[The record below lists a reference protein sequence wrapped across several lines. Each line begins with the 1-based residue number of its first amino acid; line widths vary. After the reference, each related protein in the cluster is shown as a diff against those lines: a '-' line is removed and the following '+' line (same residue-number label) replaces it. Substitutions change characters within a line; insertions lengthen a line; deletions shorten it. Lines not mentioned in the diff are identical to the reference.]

1 MYAQDTFV
9 NKKNLAVHAKP
20 VIITVFLG
28 VISSIIA
35 TQIINSSQ
43 KSYQIGEIIL
53 LGSYEQDNNLDNGKE
68 KIEWI
73 VLDEN
78 NGTYLLMSRYI
89 LDAHAYNDIDTPVSW
104 ETCTL
109 RAWLNDN
116 FLREAFSEKDQ
127 KKLLSV
133 MNENPDNPEYSTEG
147 GNATQDKVF
156 LLSLQE
162 AGKYLS
168 LENGFAFS
176 TEYGVSRG
184 AFTID
189 NYKEIPEDDP
199 FIMDN
204 VIKIYSMTYPIENG
218 EAESSKDTLY
228 YIMTKN
234 CMYYL
239 RSPGSKQ
246 NQAAQIYNYHYAGL
260 FSDVSSLLDTTGAIV
275 DFDQVGIRP
284 VVWYKP

>member
-1 MYAQDTFV
+1 MHKILLSI
-9 NKKNLAVHAKP
+9 KKNLAVHAKP

-116 FLREAFSEKDQ
+116 FLREAFSEKEQ
-127 KKLLSV
+127 KKLFLFGDYLISA
-133 MNENPDNPEYSTEG
+133 MN
-147 GNATQDKVF
+147 
-156 LLSLQE
+156 
-162 AGKYLS
+162 
-168 LENGFAFS
+168 
-176 TEYGVSRG
+176 
-184 AFTID
+184 
-189 NYKEIPEDDP
+189 
-199 FIMDN
+199 
-204 VIKIYSMTYPIENG
+204 
-218 EAESSKDTLY
+218 
-228 YIMTKN
+228 
-234 CMYYL
+234 
-239 RSPGSKQ
+239 
-246 NQAAQIYNYHYAGL
+246 
-260 FSDVSSLLDTTGAIV
+260 
-275 DFDQVGIRP
+275 
-284 VVWYKP
+284 